1 MNQTTQPTHSAPL
14 DTDRA
19 RQLFQQVCSLA
30 STALHVSR
38 LREQGD
44 PDDLHADLQVLR
56 TMVSQMAFLAD
67 RGDRALG
74 GEGAFES
81 AEDWLLLA

>member
-1 MNQTTQPTHSAPL
+1 MNPPTIPVPM

-38 LREQGD
+38 IRDAGD
-44 PDDLHADLQVLR
+44 PEDLHADLQVLR

-74 GEGAFES
+74 GAGAFES

>member
-1 MNQTTQPTHSAPL
+1 MNPTTNPVVPM

-19 RQLFQQVCSLA
+19 RQLFQQVCGLA

-38 LREQGD
+38 VRDESD
-44 PDDLHADLQVLR
+44 PDDLHADLHVLR

-74 GEGAFES
+74 GAGAFES